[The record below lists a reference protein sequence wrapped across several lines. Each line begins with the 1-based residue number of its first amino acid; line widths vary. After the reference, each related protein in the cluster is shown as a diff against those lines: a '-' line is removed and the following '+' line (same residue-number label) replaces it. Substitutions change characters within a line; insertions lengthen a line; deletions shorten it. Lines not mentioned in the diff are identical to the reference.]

1 MSHNDATSSAAKQ
14 EVQQQ
19 LRAPRMRTLR
29 KELLLARADVERME
43 LRQATHELRD
53 SVAHLPLI
61 GSMLVPGSRPARRS
75 VRSTS
80 PRGTISGVLD
90 SLLGRGGAGKYSFLF
105 KQYPV
110 VGSLASLLLT
120 KPVRTRLLRS
130 AKPLIKWGGLGLAAW
145 EGWRIWQQMK
155 TTSVETS
162 TDAVD
167 PTVF

>member
-19 LRAPRMRTLR
+19 LRTPRMRTLR

-43 LRQATHELRD
+43 LQQATHELRD
-53 SVAHLPLI
+53 NVAHLPLI
-61 GSMLVPGSRPARRS
+61 GMLVPGSRPARRGI
-75 VRSTS
+75 RNTS

-90 SLLGRGGAGKYSFLF
+90 SLLGRGGAGKFSFLF

-120 KPVRTRLLRS
+120 KPVRTVCCAARS
-130 AKPLIKWGGLGLAAW
+130 RSSNG
-145 EGWRIWQQMK
+145 
-155 TTSVETS
+155 
-162 TDAVD
+162 AVSGSLHGKAGASGNR
-167 PTVF
+167 